1 MTITIPISPLSLI
14 LGVGISGKEGRQAV
28 NSSDFSIGQ
37 FRFLKRLLLVHGR
50 LNYRRMC
57 KVILFSFYKNIVLTL
72 ILFGFTFRSG
82 FSAQSL
88 FDDYVHSAYNVILA
102 FPVISFGVYDKVST
116 ETNYFRDA
124 FFFCCLFLFTSFA
137 LLLHTFKIEL
147 HLHPSFPLPFTPL
160 SLLPSGHI
168 SGDAREVQYVVR
180 IWPYATRFKHK
191 HPANRNGPGMCGRS
205 TNIRNTLLLFCGTR

>member
-1 MTITIPISPLSLI
+1 VGFTTRHIVLLHPSLSRTQTNDYYHSYLCPSQ
-14 LGVGISGKEGRQAV
+14 GVGISGKEGRQAV

-116 ETNYFRDA
+116 ETNCFRDV
-124 FFFCCLFLFTSFA
+124 FYVCCLFPLTRFA
-137 LLLHTFKIEL
+137 FLLHTLKIVL
-147 HLHPSFPLPFTPL
+147 HLHPFPLPFTPL
-160 SLLPSGHI
+160 SLPPSGHI
-168 SGDAREVQYVVR
+168 SGDAREV
-180 IWPYATRFKHK
+180 
-191 HPANRNGPGMCGRS
+191 
-205 TNIRNTLLLFCGTR
+205 